1 MSQTE
6 DPDVTPSGVP
16 LPMSDARRRALVQA
30 ARAAHIFAP
39 LYAHTKTARYKTTRS
54 RLENSLVGTSDFT
67 PEDDPL
73 SDAYLKKMQ
82 AEARQFYRHAV
93 HEPRGEAYH
102 DMIRSADKQSRRMD
116 RFTLGAT
123 TLLPLMGL
131 GVIHQENARSE
142 KFVRDFEKRMRE
154 HYGLPF
160 ADRHVPGVWDRFK
173 RHAPYVALGGLGA
186 GALINLRRASKD
198 KDIRKAARDPE
209 YAEALRREL
218 AKRAPH
224 EKEKRASLAAA
235 APLIGGI
242 IGAGLGYRQG
252 GLKGAL
258 MGLGAG
264 AGIGKTLGNK
274 LPALPTA
281 NDTAS
286 DSTDAPNA

>member
-1 MSQTE
+1 VSQTE
-6 DPDVTPSGVP
+6 DPDVTSSGVP

-54 RLENSLVGTSDFT
+54 RLENSLVDTSDIT
-67 PEDDPL
+67 PEDAPL
-73 SDAYLKKMQ
+73 SDAYRKKMQ
-82 AEARQFYRHAV
+82 GEARHFYRHAV

-102 DMIRSADKQSRRMD
+102 DMIRSANKQSRGMD

-123 TLLPLMGL
+123 TLLPLLGL
-131 GVIHQENARSE
+131 GVIHNENARSDKFIKDLE
-142 KFVRDFEKRMRE
+142 KQMRAQ
-154 HYGLPF
+154 YGLPF
-160 ADRHVPGVWDRFK
+160 NDKHVPGAWERFK

-198 KDIRKAARDPE
+198 KDIRRAARDPE

-218 AKRAPH
+218 AREASH
-224 EKEKRASLAAA
+224 EKEKKASLVAA

-258 MGLGAG
+258 MGLGTG
-264 AGIGKTLGNK
+264 AGIGKALGDK
-274 LPALPTA
+274 LPTPTA
-281 NDTAS
+281 
-286 DSTDAPNA
+286 APAAPAAPAAMT